1 LKFRFRF
8 GAPVRLGHAVAFTSV
23 ERRRLLAGV
32 MSRAEADKVFEG
44 GEPGAGANSRIE
56 SLFREHNDTL
66 LRFLRARLHSEADAR
81 EAAQEAYVRLLQLD
95 DPGQLSF
102 LRAYLFRIAANVATD
117 LLRRRTLQTRA
128 QQDSLFF
135 EADEPATQERGLQAR
150 QQLAKVEIALSEL
163 PPKCREAFLLSR
175 REGWAS
181 GRIAAHLGVSDRMVR
196 LYLVRALEHLEA
208 AL

>member
-1 LKFRFRF
+1 MP
-8 GAPVRLGHAVAFTSV
+8 GAQTD
-23 ERRRLLAGV
+23 E
-32 MSRAEADKVFEG
+32 VFES
-44 GEPGAGANSRIE
+44 EPGSQANSRIE

-117 LLRRRTLQTRA
+117 LLRRRAVQSRV
-128 QQDSLFF
+128 QDEALFF
-135 EADEPATQERGLQAR
+135 ETDAPATQERALQAR
-150 QQLAKVEIALSEL
+150 EQLAAVEIALAEL
-163 PPKCREAFLLSR
+163 PARCREAFLLSR

-181 GRIAAHLGVSDRMVR
+181 GRIATHLGVSDRMVR

>member
-1 LKFRFRF
+1 
-8 GAPVRLGHAVAFTSV
+8 
-23 ERRRLLAGV
+23 
-32 MSRAEADKVFEG
+32 MSRAEADKVWDG
-44 GEPGAGANSRIE
+44 KTGDGAGANSRIE

-117 LLRRRTLQTRA
+117 LLRRRTLQTKAA
-128 QQDSLFF
+128 QDTLFF
-135 EADEPATQERGLQAR
+135 ESDAPATQERGLQAR
-150 QQLAKVEIALSEL
+150 QQLAAVELALSQL

>member
-1 LKFRFRF
+1 M
-8 GAPVRLGHAVAFTSV
+8 G
-23 ERRRLLAGV
+23 
-32 MSRAEADKVFEG
+32 EAQTEEVFEDG
-44 GEPGAGANSRIE
+44 PGAAANSRIE
-56 SLFREHNDTL
+56 SLFREHNETL

-95 DPGQLSF
+95 HPGQLSF

-117 LLRRRTLQTRA
+117 LLRRRTVQNRA
-128 QQDSLFF
+128 QQDTLFF
-135 EADEPATQERGLQAR
+135 ETDAPATQERALQAR
-150 QQLAKVEIALSEL
+150 EQLAAVEVALSEL
-163 PPKCREAFLLSR
+163 PPRCREAFLLSR

-208 AL
+208 AI

>member
-1 LKFRFRF
+1 M
-8 GAPVRLGHAVAFTSV
+8 G
-23 ERRRLLAGV
+23 
-32 MSRAEADKVFEG
+32 EARTDEVFD
-44 GEPGAGANSRIE
+44 GEPGGAATSRIE

-66 LRFLRARLHSEADAR
+66 LR
-81 EAAQEAYVRLLQLD
+81 
-95 DPGQLSF
+95 F

-117 LLRRRTLQTRA
+117 LLRRRAVQSRV
-128 QQDSLFF
+128 QQDDLFF
-135 EADEPATQERGLQAR
+135 ETDAPATQERALQAR
-150 QQLAKVEIALSEL
+150 EQLAAVEIALSEL
-163 PPKCREAFLLSR
+163 PPRCREAFLLSR

>member
-1 LKFRFRF
+1 MA
-8 GAPVRLGHAVAFTSV
+8 GAIP
-23 ERRRLLAGV
+23 E
-32 MSRAEADKVFEG
+32 EAFEG
-44 GEPGAGANSRIE
+44 EPVAAANSRIE

-95 DPGQLSF
+95 DTGQLSF

-117 LLRRRTLQTRA
+117 LLRRRTVQNRA
-128 QQDSLFF
+128 QADSLFF
-135 EADEPATQERGLQAR
+135 ETEAPATQERAMLAR
-150 QQLAKVEIALSEL
+150 QQLAAVEVALSEL
-163 PPKCREAFLLSR
+163 PARCREAFLLSR
-175 REGWAS
+175 REGWGS

-208 AL
+208 AI

>member
-1 LKFRFRF
+1 M
-8 GAPVRLGHAVAFTSV
+8 G
-23 ERRRLLAGV
+23 
-32 MSRAEADKVFEG
+32 EARTDEVFD
-44 GEPGAGANSRIE
+44 GEPGGAANSRIE

-81 EAAQEAYVRLLQLD
+81 EAAQEAYVQ
-95 DPGQLSF
+95 
-102 LRAYLFRIAANVATD
+102 
-117 LLRRRTLQTRA
+117 
-128 QQDSLFF
+128 
-135 EADEPATQERGLQAR
+135 
-150 QQLAKVEIALSEL
+150 IALSEL
-163 PPKCREAFLLSR
+163 PPRCREAFLLSR

>member
-1 LKFRFRF
+1 MAK
-8 GAPVRLGHAVAFTSV
+8 
-23 ERRRLLAGV
+23 
-32 MSRAEADKVFEG
+32 AETDQVFQNEPG
-44 GEPGAGANSRIE
+44 GEANSRIE

-117 LLRRRTLQTRA
+117 LLRRRAVQNRV
-128 QQDSLFF
+128 QQDGLFF
-135 EADEPATQERGLQAR
+135 ESDAPATQERGLQAR
-150 QQLAKVEIALSEL
+150 QQLAAVEVALSEL
-163 PPKCREAFLLSR
+163 PPRCREAFLLSR

>member
-1 LKFRFRF
+1 M
-8 GAPVRLGHAVAFTSV
+8 GEVR
-23 ERRRLLAGV
+23 
-32 MSRAEADKVFEG
+32 ADQVFEG
-44 GEPGAGANSRIE
+44 EPGGVVGNSRIE

-117 LLRRRTLQTRA
+117 LLRRRAVQSRV
-128 QQDSLFF
+128 QQDGLFF
-135 EADEPATQERGLQAR
+135 ETDAPATQERALAAR
-150 QQLAKVEIALSEL
+150 EQLAAVELALSEL
-163 PPKCREAFLLSR
+163 PPRCREAFLLSR

>member
-1 LKFRFRF
+1 MAK
-8 GAPVRLGHAVAFTSV
+8 
-23 ERRRLLAGV
+23 
-32 MSRAEADKVFEG
+32 SRADQVFEA
-44 GEPGAGANSRIE
+44 EPGGAANSRIE

-117 LLRRRTLQTRA
+117 LLRRRAVQSRA

-135 EADEPATQERGLQAR
+135 DSEPATQERALAAR
-150 QQLAKVEIALSEL
+150 EQLAAVEVALSEL
-163 PPKCREAFLLSR
+163 PPRCREAFLLSR

-181 GRIAAHLGVSDRMVR
+181 ARIAAHLGVTDRMVR

>member
-1 LKFRFRF
+1 M
-8 GAPVRLGHAVAFTSV
+8 T
-23 ERRRLLAGV
+23 
-32 MSRAEADKVFEG
+32 RARADQVFD
-44 GEPGAGANSRIE
+44 GEPGGEANSRIE

-117 LLRRRTLQTRA
+117 LIRRRAVQGRV
-128 QQDSLFF
+128 QDQIGFF
-135 EADEPATQERGLQAR
+135 DSETPATQERALAAR
-150 QQLAKVEIALSEL
+150 EQLMAVQMALGEL
-163 PPKCREAFLLSR
+163 PPRCREAFLLSR
-175 REGWAS
+175 REGWTSA
-181 GRIAAHLGVSDRMVR
+181 RIAAHLGVSDRMVR

>member
-1 LKFRFRF
+1 MSRSFVLDAGSLYIGV
-8 GAPVRLGHAVAFTSV
+8 GAP
-23 ERRRLLAGV
+23 LADGT
-32 MSRAEADKVFEG
+32 MARAEADEVFEG
-44 GEPGAGANSRIE
+44 KPGAQANSRIE

-128 QQDSLFF
+128 AQDSLFF
-135 EADEPATQERGLQAR
+135 AADEPATQERGLEAR
-150 QQLAKVEIALSEL
+150 QQLAAVELALSQL

-181 GRIAAHLGVSDRMVR
+181 GKIAAHLGVSDRMVR

-208 AL
+208 AI

>member
-1 LKFRFRF
+1 
-8 GAPVRLGHAVAFTSV
+8 
-23 ERRRLLAGV
+23 
-32 MSRAEADKVFEG
+32 MAEARADQVFED
-44 GEPGAGANSRIE
+44 EPGGAANSRIE

-117 LLRRRTLQTRA
+117 LLRRRAVQSRV
-128 QQDSLFF
+128 QQNDLFF
-135 EADEPATQERGLQAR
+135 EHDEPATQERALAAR
-150 QQLAKVEIALSEL
+150 EQLAAVELALSEL
-163 PPKCREAFLLSR
+163 PPRCREAFLLSR

-208 AL
+208 AI